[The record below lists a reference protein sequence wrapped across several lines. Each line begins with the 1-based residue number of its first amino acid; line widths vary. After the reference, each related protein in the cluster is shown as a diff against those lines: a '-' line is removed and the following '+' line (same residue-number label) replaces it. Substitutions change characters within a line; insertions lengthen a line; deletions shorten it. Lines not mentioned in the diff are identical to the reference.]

1 MEAVTNS
8 VNESL
13 DAKKSPTRWVTE
25 EDIYEE
31 VQEDAEGF
39 DEYTCPLWNY
49 ESWEVPEILSRINE
63 EIPRQYYKALQH
75 SLFETGFPE
84 TQDKTSKV
92 KTFSH
97 QQVSITVLSSP
108 VECLSVLLEGGEQ
121 CPGNMLLVL
130 SDSWLSK
137 EPSST
142 QSSKFSLYVNKA
154 IAFYK
159 GGHTCLEMYQP
170 PRRVTYFVNFFT
182 ANCTGNAHTE
192 GEDLEQNLDCPMSSS
207 LKLLSYTDN
216 KLLTRT
222 LAAQAGVPYPT
233 TLAFIKHS
241 NVVLNTRGLRITVQ
255 VIPENISDK
264 QLQLTFKDKIETFLA
279 THSFSKLVIK
289 PSGPSWFG
297 SKLVSFNKPIV
308 EELVETAVSV
318 YHRLEEGDAVILEEC
333 IDNLPVTEDYNF
345 RVRTTV
351 CRTSDDLPH
360 VSKTVCGVAK
370 SCKPINGDNTIPQS
384 LEASL
389 KTWHVSEENIKDIKN
404 KLISMSER
412 TLKAIMSFDES
423 LNEDERGGIGA
434 QTDIIGLDFLVRKN
448 QSKFEPVLIEVNGHD
463 CMINCQINEFIN
475 KDKIGEAAKELV
487 NTMISRSE
495 RFLVKGKTVLFVGDG
510 SYGKRFTLKDTRD
523 YGIKIVL
530 VNTEKPKNLSQDI
543 TFIPHDLT
551 DLKRTYKNATEI
563 IAKLQARGITI
574 DGCITFWDENVRL
587 AAAICE
593 LLNLTG
599 SNYKACTIA
608 KNKYLT
614 FKWLQKRKGDI
625 PHWPRTF
632 LYSSNVYEINTQSD
646 ISKIFQNNKPSLP
659 LVLKL
664 EYGSSAVGVK
674 LVQNEE
680 ECQQYYQQLSDLE
693 MSGVGL
699 CLGRSF
705 ILMDYLQGTEHDVDI
720 IIYKRKLIAAFV
732 SDNGPTRLPN
742 FTETA
747 ALLPSILSDE
757 KQNQLIVAAYQC
769 CLEIGLESGVF
780 NVEMIMSVTG
790 PKLCE
795 INSRMGGIY
804 LRDWIKFCYGVD
816 IMFCVLLISLGIEPH
831 VKCKYSQTYLAGIM
845 CLASEHAHIFKDK
858 QKMNLI
864 RAKHE
869 SKKIRYNQFLEKP
882 LLEDKE
888 EEPFSSIAA
897 VEPDPITAKKSLIK
911 LSEELG
917 IKTDSYN
924 VEQFLKFIPNK
935 TQE

>member
-1 MEAVTNS
+1 MEAVTS
-8 VNESL
+8 SL
-13 DAKKSPTRWVTE
+13 NKSIHVKNPPTSWQTE
-25 EDIYEE
+25 EDIYKE
-31 VQEDAEGF
+31 VQQDAE
-39 DEYTCPLWNY
+39 DTCLLWNY
-49 ESWEVPEILSRINE
+49 QSLEVPDILSSINE
-63 EIPRQYYKALQH
+63 EIPRQYYKALQY

-84 TQDKTSKV
+84 TQDRTSKV
-92 KTFSH
+92 KALSH

-159 GGHTCLEMYQP
+159 GGYSFLETYQP

-182 ANCTGNAHTE
+182 ANCTGNAQTE
-192 GEDLEQNLDCPMSSS
+192 GEHLEQNLDCPMSSS

-241 NVVLNTRGLRITVQ
+241 NVVLDTRGLQITVQ

-279 THSFSKLVIK
+279 THSFNKLVIK

-297 SKLVSFNKPIV
+297 SKLLSFNKPIV

-360 VSKTVCGVAK
+360 VSKIVCGITK
-370 SCKPINGDNTIPQS
+370 SINQDYIVPQS
-384 LEASL
+384 LKASL
-389 KTWHVSEENIKDIKN
+389 KTWHVSEENIKVIKN

-412 TLKAIMSFDES
+412 TLKAIMSFEDT
-423 LNEDERGGIGA
+423 LNEDERGGFGA
-434 QTDIIGLDFLVRKN
+434 QTDIIGLDFLVQKT
-448 QSKFEPVLIEVNGHD
+448 QSEFKPVLIEVNGRD
-463 CMINCQINEFIN
+463 CLKNCQINEFIN
-475 KDKIGEAAKELV
+475 RDKLGEVVKELV

-495 RFLVKGKTVLFVGDG
+495 RFLVKGKTVLFISDG
-510 SYGKRFTLKDTRD
+510 EYGKRYTLEDTRG

-530 VNTEKPKNLSQDI
+530 VNAEKPKNLSQDI
-543 TFIPHDLT
+543 TFVPHDLT

-574 DGCITFWDENVRL
+574 DGCITFWDEKVCL
-587 AAAICE
+587 VAAICE

-599 SNYKACTIA
+599 SNYKAYTIA

-632 LYSSNVYEINTQSD
+632 LYSSNVYEINVQSD

-664 EYGSSAVGVK
+664 EYGSGAIGVK

-693 MSGVGL
+693 MPGVGL
-699 CLGRSF
+699 SLGRSF

-795 INSRMGGIY
+795 INSRMGGAY
-804 LRDWIKFCYGVD
+804 LRDWIKLCYGVD
-816 IMFCVLLISLGIEPH
+816 IMFCDLLISLGIEPH

-845 CLASEHAHIFKDK
+845 CLASEHAHIFKDE

-869 SKKIRYNQFLEKP
+869 SKQIRYNQFLEK
-882 LLEDKE
+882 LHLEYE
-888 EEPFSSIAA
+888 EELYFASIA
-897 VEPDPITAKKSLIK
+897 VIEPDPITAKRSLIK
-911 LSEELG
+911 ISEELG

-924 VEQFLKFIPNK
+924 VEQFLKFIPNEI
-935 TQE
+935 QE

>member
-1 MEAVTNS
+1 
-8 VNESL
+8 
-13 DAKKSPTRWVTE
+13 
-25 EDIYEE
+25 
-31 VQEDAEGF
+31 
-39 DEYTCPLWNY
+39 
-49 ESWEVPEILSRINE
+49 
-63 EIPRQYYKALQH
+63 
-75 SLFETGFPE
+75 
-84 TQDKTSKV
+84 
-92 KTFSH
+92 
-97 QQVSITVLSSP
+97 
-108 VECLSVLLEGGEQ
+108 
-121 CPGNMLLVL
+121 MLLVL

-159 GGHTCLEMYQP
+159 GGHTCLETYQP

-192 GEDLEQNLDCPMSSS
+192 GEALEQELDCPMSSS
-207 LKLLSYTDN
+207 LKLLNYTDN

-241 NVVLNTRGLRITVQ
+241 NVVLDTRELRITVQ
-255 VIPENISDK
+255 IIPENISDK
-264 QLQLTFKDKIETFLA
+264 QLQLTFKDKIEAFLA
-279 THSFSKLVIK
+279 THNFSKLVIK
-289 PSGPSWFG
+289 LFGLSWFG
-297 SKLVSFNKPIV
+297 SKLVSFNEPNV

-318 YHRLEEGDAVILEEC
+318 YHRLEESDALILEEC
-333 IDNLPVTEDYNF
+333 INNLPVTEDYNCHI
-345 RVRTTV
+345 RTTV

-360 VSKTVCGVAK
+360 MSKIVCGIIK
-370 SCKPINGDNTIPQS
+370 SCNKPINQDYFVPQS
-384 LEASL
+384 LETSL
-389 KTWHVSEENIKDIKN
+389 KTWHVSEENIKDIKS

-412 TLKAIMSFDES
+412 TLKAIMSFEDT

-448 QSKFEPVLIEVNGHD
+448 QLEFEPVLIEVNGRD
-463 CMINCQINEFIN
+463 CLKKCQINEFVN
-475 KDKIGEAAKELV
+475 RSKLGEAANELV

-495 RFLVKGKTVLFVGDG
+495 LFLVKGKTVLFIGDG
-510 SYGKRFTLKDTRD
+510 LYGKRFTLKDTRD

-530 VNTEKPKNLSQDI
+530 VNAEKPKNLSPDI
-543 TFIPHDLT
+543 TFILHDLT
-551 DLKRTYKNATEI
+551 DLKQAYKNATEI
-563 IAKLQARGITI
+563 IAKLQARGITF
-574 DGCITFWDENVRL
+574 DGCITFWEEKVRL

-593 LLNLTG
+593 LMDLTG
-599 SNYKACTIA
+599 PNYKACTIA

-614 FKWLQKRKGDI
+614 LKWLQKRKGDI

-632 LYSSNVYEINTQSD
+632 LYSSNAYEINVQSD

-659 LVLKL
+659 SVLKL
-664 EYGSSAVGVK
+664 KYSSGALGVK

-680 ECQQYYQQLSDLE
+680 ECQQYYQKISGLE
-693 MSGVGL
+693 MSGYGFS
-699 CLGRSF
+699 LGRSF
-705 ILMDYLQGTEHDVDI
+705 LLMDYLQGTEHDVDFI
-720 IIYKRKLIAAFV
+720 MYKRKLIAAFV

-757 KQNQLIVAAYQC
+757 EQNRLIVAAYQC

-780 NVEMIMSVTG
+780 NVEMIMTVAG

-795 INSRMGGIY
+795 INARMGGSY

-816 IMFCVLLISLGIEPH
+816 IMFCALLISLGIKPH
-831 VKCKYSQTYLAGIM
+831 VVCKYNQTSIAGIN
-845 CLASEHAHIFKDK
+845 CLVPEHAHIFKDE

-864 RAKHE
+864 QAKHE
-869 SKKIRYNQFLEKP
+869 SKQIRYNQFLEKP
-882 LLEDKE
+882 FVQDLDEII
-888 EEPFSSIAA
+888 FSNIA
-897 VEPDPITAKKSLIK
+897 VIEPDPITAKISLIK
-911 LSEELG
+911 LSEEFG
-917 IKTDSYN
+917 IKTNSYN
-924 VEQFLKFIPNK
+924 VEQFLKFIPNE

>member
-13 DAKKSPTRWVTE
+13 DTKKTPTRWVTE

-49 ESWEVPEILSRINE
+49 ECWEVPGILSRINE

-84 TQDKTSKV
+84 TQDRTSKV

-97 QQVSITVLSSP
+97 EQVSITILSSP

-142 QSSKFSLYVNKA
+142 QSSKFSLYINKA

-159 GGHTCLEMYQP
+159 AVM
-170 PRRVTYFVNFFT
+170 VSS
-182 ANCTGNAHTE
+182 NC
-192 GEDLEQNLDCPMSSS
+192 
-207 LKLLSYTDN
+207 
-216 KLLTRT
+216 
-222 LAAQAGVPYPT
+222 
-233 TLAFIKHS
+233 
-241 NVVLNTRGLRITVQ
+241 
-255 VIPENISDK
+255 
-264 QLQLTFKDKIETFLA
+264 
-279 THSFSKLVIK
+279 LVIK

-297 SKLVSFNKPIV
+297 SKLVSFNEPNV

-333 IDNLPVTEDYNF
+333 INNLPVTEDYNF

-360 VSKTVCGVAK
+360 TSKIVCGVGK
-370 SCKPINGDNTIPQS
+370 SSKPINGDNTVPQS
-384 LEASL
+384 LESSL

-412 TLKAIMSFDES
+412 TLKAIMSFDYS

-530 VNTEKPKNLSQDI
+530 VNTEKPQNLSQDI

-574 DGCITFWDENVRL
+574 DGCITFWDENIRL

-593 LLNLTG
+593 ILNLAG

-795 INSRMGGIY
+795 INARMGGIY

-816 IMFCVLLISLGIEPH
+816 IMFCALLISLGIEPH
-831 VKCKYSQTYLAGIM
+831 VKCKYSQTCLAGIM
-845 CLASEHAHIFKDK
+845 CLVSEHAHIFKDK
-858 QKMNLI
+858 QNMNLI
-864 RAKHE
+864 LAKHE

-882 LLEDKE
+882 LSEDKE
-888 EEPFSSIAA
+888 EEPFSSIA
-897 VEPDPITAKKSLIK
+897 VIEPDPITAKKSLIK

-924 VEQFLKFIPNK
+924 VEQFLEFIPNK